1 MEFFDETLAS
11 AAVEKPA
18 LNGVVAEEEQVPIT
32 HPAKSHAAVA
42 AENPTPISSV
52 ANGEGEGVPGAHTAA
67 KSYAAVAVLAEIA
80 ALRAAKLDL
89 EAKLDEARRENKF
102 LAEETHRIEGI
113 FPQVRAEATIAAAT
127 SAEEIAVLRTKVDRF
142 KTEKGEHELDKQ
154 SHDKLAKEV
163 DAVRQEKHKL
173 EEEIRALKASAT
185 AAVAAEKP
193 TPISSVANGEG
204 VPGAHT
210 AGKSYAAVAVLAEI
224 AALRAAKLDL
234 EAKLDEARRE
244 NKFLAEET
252 HRIEGIFPQVRAEA
266 TIAAATSAEEIA
278 SLRMKVDRLKTE
290 KGEHELD
297 MQSHDKLA
305 KEVDALR
312 QEKLKLEE
320 EIRALKASTTAA
332 ATKEREAAPA
342 AEAPKEGEV
351 AWMGLVVAAAAGVA
365 SMAAVM
371 LICLHRKR

>member
-127 SAEEIAVLRTKVDRF
+127 SAEEIAL
-142 KTEKGEHELDKQ
+142 
-154 SHDKLAKEV
+154 
-163 DAVRQEKHKL
+163 
-173 EEEIRALKASAT
+173 
-185 AAVAAEKP
+185 
-193 TPISSVANGEG
+193 
-204 VPGAHT
+204 
-210 AGKSYAAVAVLAEI
+210 
-224 AALRAAKLDL
+224 
-234 EAKLDEARRE
+234 
-244 NKFLAEET
+244 
-252 HRIEGIFPQVRAEA
+252 
-266 TIAAATSAEEIA
+266 
-278 SLRMKVDRLKTE
+278 LRMKIDRLKTE
-290 KGEHELD
+290 MGEHELD

-342 AEAPKEGEV
+342 AEAPNEGEV
-351 AWMGLVVAAAAGVA
+351 AWLGMVVAAAAGVA

-371 LICLHRKR
+371 LICLRKR